1 MRIVVN
7 QYADG
12 EMFAVETAS
21 DGSVV
26 LRDLVGQRRP
36 GARISA
42 YTEVACDDTEQG
54 LERLEESLEYL
65 LQEVRNR
72 RGQPAEV

>member
-7 QYADG
+7 RYDDG
-12 EMFAVETAS
+12 EMFAVETAT

-26 LRDLVGQRRP
+26 LRDLVGQRKP
-36 GARISA
+36 GARICA
-42 YTEVACDDTEQG
+42 YAEVACDDNERG
-54 LERLEESLEYL
+54 LERLERSLEYL

-72 RGQPAEV
+72 RGQPAAV